1 MFFASIGICITLP
14 EMNFR
19 IIAFTGLLTLVAIM
33 SKIIGCGLGAKIC
46 RYKNRECIQIGVGMI
61 SRGEVALIVASKG
74 ISLGLMSEY
83 FVGPIIIMVLITT
96 IITPVLLKMVF
107 KNNEDGSASLKN
119 NKTEA
124 SVN

>member
-1 MFFASIGICITLP
+1 
-14 EMNFR
+14 
-19 IIAFTGLLTLVAIM
+19 M

-46 RYKNRECIQIGVGMI
+46 RYKNGECIQIGVGMI